1 MKFGLR
7 NSDIDEIG
15 RIMKRF
21 PEVDM
26 ALIFGSRAVGN
37 YRHGSDVDIALKGS
51 DVDFEIT
58 SKIAGILNGDTLMPY
73 RFDVLDYNGLKN
85 DDLREH
91 IDRVGLPLYG
101 HGHHV
106 GID

>member
-58 SKIAGILNGDTLMPY
+58 SKIAGILNEDTLMPY

-85 DDLREH
+85 DDLRNH
-91 IDRVGLPLYG
+91 IERIGVILYQSGSVVG
-101 HGHHV
+101 V
-106 GID
+106 D